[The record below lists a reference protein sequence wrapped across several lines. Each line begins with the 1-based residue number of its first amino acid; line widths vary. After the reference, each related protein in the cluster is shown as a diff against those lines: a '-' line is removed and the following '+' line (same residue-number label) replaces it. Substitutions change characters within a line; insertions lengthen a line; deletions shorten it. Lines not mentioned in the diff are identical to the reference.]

1 MPDARSWSLRV
12 ATPDDAAQVSAL
24 LDRSYGTI
32 WVGHYDPDLIA
43 TVRPFVTRANPKLLA
58 SGTYFLAEAPDGL
71 AVGCG
76 GWTHEA
82 PGTAALEDGVAHIR
96 HFATDPDW
104 LRLGIAAAMLRRCM
118 AEAKASG
125 AVTLFADSALC
136 AEGFYGAFG
145 FEVQGPTAPLINGH
159 PLSGVLM
166 RLAL

>member
-1 MPDARSWSLRV
+1 V
-12 ATPDDAAQVSAL
+12 
-24 LDRSYGTI
+24 
-32 WVGHYDPDLIA
+32 
-43 TVRPFVTRANPKLLA
+43 
-58 SGTYFLAEAPDGL
+58 AEAPGGL

-125 AVTLFADSALC
+125 AVTLFADSALG

-159 PLSGVLM
+159 ALPGVLM
-166 RLAL
+166 RVAL

>member
-1 MPDARSWSLRV
+1 MHARSWSLRV

-58 SGTYFLAEAPDGL
+58 SGTYFVAEDPGGL

-125 AVTLFADSALC
+125 AVTLFADSALG

-159 PLSGVLM
+159 ALPGVLM
-166 RLAL
+166 RVAL